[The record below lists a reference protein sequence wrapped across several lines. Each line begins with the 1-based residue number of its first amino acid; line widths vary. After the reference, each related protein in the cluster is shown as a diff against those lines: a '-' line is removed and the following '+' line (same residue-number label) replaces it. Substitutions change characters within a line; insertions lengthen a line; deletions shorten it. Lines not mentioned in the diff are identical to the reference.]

1 MILENCLLSRQIS
14 QIFTTKSIDII
25 LGFPSHAIFSLQV
38 LRNSKK
44 MFHPSPAVNCVRF
57 QVILL
62 NVMLTIKLSNIN
74 FDYAISF
81 TKLNDCI

>member
-1 MILENCLLSRQIS
+1 MILENCSLSRQIS

-44 MFHPSPAVNCVRF
+44 NVSPFTCGKLCAFPSHIIERHADNKAVE
-57 QVILL
+57 
-62 NVMLTIKLSNIN
+62 
-74 FDYAISF
+74 Y
-81 TKLNDCI
+81 